1 MYRIISTDNH
11 LEWKKI
17 ISLCKEEC
25 IFLDLKY
32 IKTFEEEKLVKGK
45 LFFYKNKKKYFALPF
60 LISSLKK
67 YGYRNFEKFFDIETP
82 YGYGGFISNTKDVK
96 FLNKAIMSFNLY
108 AKNNK
113 IDQVIHLGAQAGVRY
128 SISNPQ
134 FYIDTNITGFLNIL
148 ENSKNFKV
156 QNIIYASSSSIYG
169 INEKMPF
176 SENDKTEKQISMYGV
191 SKKTNELMAHTYSN
205 LYGLNTVGLR
215 FFTVYGPW
223 GRPDMAL
230 YIFTKAIIENKRI
243 NLFNEGDHTR
253 SFTYID
259 DITEPIHRLIKINYN
274 NDRASYN
281 EILNIGGS
289 SPVKLLRFI
298 DIIEEYLGKKAKIN
312 LKPMQQGDVKETNAD
327 IDKLERITGYR
338 PQINIEEGIKRFID
352 WYVQYHQ

>member
-1 MYRIISTDNH
+1 MMM
-11 LEWKKI
+11 KKI
-17 ISLCKEEC
+17 LITGVAGFIGYHLA
-25 IFLDLKY
+25 
-32 IKTFEEEKLVKGK
+32 EKLLNNNYHIIGIDN
-45 LFFYKNKKKYFALPF
+45 LNDYYDPN
-60 LISSLKK
+60 LKK
-67 YGYRNFEKFFDIETP
+67 ARLDNLKELSNFEFHKID
-82 YGYGGFISNTKDVK
+82 FIKNRELQPI
-96 FLNKAIMSFNLY
+96 FE
-108 AKNNK
+108 NNK
-113 IDQVIHLGAQAGVRY
+113 IGQVIHLGAQAGVRY

-148 ENSKNFKV
+148 ENSKNYKV

-327 IDKLERITGYR
+327 IDKLETITGYR
-338 PQINIEEGIKRFID
+338 PQTNIEEGIMRFID

>member
-1 MYRIISTDNH
+1 MMM
-11 LEWKKI
+11 KKI
-17 ISLCKEEC
+17 LITGVAGFIGYHLA
-25 IFLDLKY
+25 
-32 IKTFEEEKLVKGK
+32 EKLLNNNYHIIGIDN
-45 LFFYKNKKKYFALPF
+45 LNDYYDPN
-60 LISSLKK
+60 LKK
-67 YGYRNFEKFFDIETP
+67 ARLDNLKELSNFEFHKID
-82 YGYGGFISNTKDVK
+82 FIKNRELQPI
-96 FLNKAIMSFNLY
+96 FE
-108 AKNNK
+108 NNK
-113 IDQVIHLGAQAGVRY
+113 IGQVIHLGAQAGVRY

-148 ENSKNFKV
+148 ENSKNYKV

-243 NLFNEGDHTR
+243 NLFNEGDHAR